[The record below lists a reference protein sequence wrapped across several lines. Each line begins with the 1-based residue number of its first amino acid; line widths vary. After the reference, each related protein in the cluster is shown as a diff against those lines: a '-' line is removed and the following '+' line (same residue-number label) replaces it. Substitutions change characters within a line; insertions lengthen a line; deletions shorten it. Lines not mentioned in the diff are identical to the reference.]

1 MTRASSP
8 CHICLTSRYILR
20 KALHHLIPAGKP
32 LGAAHRP
39 FLGGFV
45 RAEVAAVFC
54 QLRTAVYLDTTDLL
68 ENVGVRTD
76 TFTEELHAALIR
88 VAPTRSLAG
97 QTTSQCKV
105 SYFATSGISTST
117 SSPAAY
123 LRGVLQH
130 NPPWLISLRSLKVS
144 SGWPA
149 L

>member
-32 LGAAHRP
+32 LGAARRP

-97 QTTSQCKV
+97 PDN
-105 SYFATSGISTST
+105 FAMQ
-117 SSPAAY
+117 
-123 LRGVLQH
+123 GVLLCDQRDFH
-130 NPPWLISLRSLKVS
+130 VDEFAGSVLARRAAAQSAMADI
-144 SGWPA
+144 A
-149 L
+149 